1 MASQQRAQQRPA
13 MSHRRC
19 NGGGRGARS
28 PVASWIVL
36 ALICVSVATVLYDL
50 YLLLSVLAA
59 GV

>member
-1 MASQQRAQQRPA
+1 